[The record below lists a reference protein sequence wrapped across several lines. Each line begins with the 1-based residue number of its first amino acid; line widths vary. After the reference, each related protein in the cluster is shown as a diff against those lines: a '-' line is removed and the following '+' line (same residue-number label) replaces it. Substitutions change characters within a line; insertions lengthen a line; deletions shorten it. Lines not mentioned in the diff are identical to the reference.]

1 MDGEKRGEI
10 LLLYASQTGFT
21 QRYAAWIAQ
30 ALGVPAQ
37 PLAAC
42 TKAQVAAAE
51 LVIFG
56 GSVRGSILTGQTKVD
71 RLCRRA
77 GGKPVVWFATGL
89 RPATPRTLD
98 LIRRNNFAAE
108 VPLFYFRGG
117 LAPEKL
123 RPGDKTL
130 LLCYRAMLR
139 RRRERAAE
147 DEALL
152 PLFQTACDYT
162 DRRQIAPLLRK
173 VAELGWSLPAET
185 TAFYGLTD
193 ESAQTMKGGS
203 V

>member
-1 MDGEKRGEI
+1 MDGAKRGEI

-21 QRYAAWIAQ
+21 QRYAEWIAQ
-30 ALGVPAQ
+30 ALGVPAL

-42 TKAQVAAAE
+42 RKAQVEGAA

-56 GSVRGSILTGQTKVD
+56 GSVRGSILTGQTKVE

-77 GGKPVVWFATGL
+77 GGKPVLWFATGL

-98 LIRRNNFAAE
+98 LVRRNNFSRD

-117 LAPEKL
+117 MAPEKL

-130 LLCYRAMLR
+130 LLCYRAMMR
-139 RRRERAAE
+139 RRRERVTE
-147 DEALL
+147 DEELL

-162 DRRQIAPLLRK
+162 DQRQIIPLLRK

-185 TAFYGLTD
+185 AAFYGLTD
-193 ESAQTMKGGS
+193 DTQAMKGGR